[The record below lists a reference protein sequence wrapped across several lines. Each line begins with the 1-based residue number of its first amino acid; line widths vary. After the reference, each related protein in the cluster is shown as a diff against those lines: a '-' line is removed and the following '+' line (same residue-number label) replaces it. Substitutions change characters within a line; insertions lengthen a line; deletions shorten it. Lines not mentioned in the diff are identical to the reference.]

1 MLARTAHHSSTGIYA
16 LDTAFP
22 FIEGMTNTTEG
33 PREHEE

>member
-22 FIEGMTNTTEG
+22 FIEGMTTRG
-33 PREHEE
+33 FYVRL